1 MHIRLTRWATG
12 VADAD
17 TMAIDHAVNRLP
29 LVLQVVVLQI
39 YKHGAGTADEHHA
52 TALGISK
59 KTLAQYTNAA
69 HRQIALAL
77 TGGVLE
83 NDFRLRP

>member
-17 TMAIDHAVNRLP
+17 TMAIDHAVNSLP
-29 LVLQVVVLQI
+29 LILKLAVMQAYQYGRDL
-39 YKHGAGTADEHHA
+39 GDERNA
-52 TALGISK
+52 EVLGISRK
-59 KTLAQYTNAA
+59 SLSQYINAA

-77 TGGVLE
+77 SGGGK
-83 NDFRLRP
+83 R